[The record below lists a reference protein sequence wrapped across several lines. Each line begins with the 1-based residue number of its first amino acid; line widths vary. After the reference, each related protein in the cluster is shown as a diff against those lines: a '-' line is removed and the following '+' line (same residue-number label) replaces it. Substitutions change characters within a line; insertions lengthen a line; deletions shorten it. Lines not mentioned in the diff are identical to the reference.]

1 MSPKVGPNDQPMA
14 DQASTL
20 LALRAS
26 NADYEALLDE
36 VALEADT
43 ELHAAAK
50 YAHVGVDAGNGWQR
64 QENAGDWGTDWFG
77 RALASVIYIM
87 VNDYREAIYF
97 IRATDADGR
106 ALHGK
111 HEHRITFPQGALP
124 PVDEERGGFWS
135 ITMYTDE
142 LFMMTDPPNGRTNI
156 GTVNLDADELAFE
169 DDGSLTLFLS
179 HDEPTDAIA
188 RTNWLPAPDGAF
200 ALCLR
205 TYVPTRGS
213 VGRRLHAP
221 ERRARGLN
229 LGWVGPDV

>member
-1 MSPKVGPNDQPMA
+1 VTPEKLAADPDAFRPQWVDPATFWPSLETAIAMSPKVGPTDQPMA
-14 DQASTL
+14 DQARTL

-106 ALHGK
+106 AL
-111 HEHRITFPQGALP
+111 PA
-124 PVDEERGGFWS
+124 S
-135 ITMYTDE
+135 
-142 LFMMTDPPNGRTNI
+142 TN
-156 GTVNLDADELAFE
+156 T
-169 DDGSLTLFLS
+169 GSRS
-179 HDEPTDAIA
+179 
-188 RTNWLPAPDGAF
+188 RR
-200 ALCLR
+200 ALCLPSTKNAAGSGR
-205 TYVPTRGS
+205 SPCTPTS
-213 VGRRLHAP
+213 
-221 ERRARGLN
+221 N
-229 LGWVGPDV
+229 S